1 MSSSLKFTN
10 NKWVEEKGNLASG
23 HLSVEILIY
32 LWILQQQSPKNTL
45 KVTQGLFEKH
55 LCQIV
60 ELRNRSILTKSK
72 NTWTT
77 SWQAYQLKTIAH
89 FPRSLQ
95 TAFSKNH
102 PDATLAAR
110 KVQRQALE
118 GPGVTSGGKHDW
130 TSELKS
136 PTDPW
141 MGDNDDEGGK
151 KYA

>member
-10 NKWVEEKGNLASG
+10 NKWVEEKVNLASG

-32 LWILQQQSPKNTL
+32 LWIFQPQSPKNTL
-45 KVTQGLFEKH
+45 MVKQGLFEKH

-60 ELRNRSILTKSK
+60 QLRK

-77 SWQAYQLKTIAH
+77 SWQAYQLKTIVH

-95 TAFSKNH
+95 TAFSKNL

-151 KYA
+151 KCG